1 MAKHPSRTA
10 DSSPQT
16 LPLKRSAD
24 LDDLLFRRVLIA
36 NRGEIAVRVIR
47 ACRRLGVETVA
58 VYSDADKDALH
69 VRLADQAVH
78 IGPAPSSESYLVQDK
93 VLQAALD
100 TGAEAIHPGYGFLS
114 ENASF
119 ARKVVAAGLAFIG
132 PSADA
137 MDKMGDKV
145 AARANAVLAG
155 VPVAP
160 GSDSL
165 KDADDAVKQ
174 AERIGLPV
182 MLKAAAGGGGI
193 GMRIVRDQADIRSEF
208 EACQAQARNAF
219 GDDSVFME
227 KFIERPRHIE
237 VQILGDQH
245 GHCIH
250 LFERECSIQRRHQ
263 KLVEEAPSPGL
274 TRLQREEI
282 GEKAVRLAQL
292 VGYSNAG
299 TLEFLYED
307 GEFYFNEMNT
317 RLQVEHPVT
326 EMVTGVDL
334 VEWQL
339 RIAAGEP
346 LTLQQGDITIN
357 GHAMEARINA
367 EDPFDGFRPSPGPVR
382 ALRLPQGAG
391 VRCDAGLYTGWTIP
405 SAYDSMVLKLI
416 THGDDRE
423 HCIARMQ
430 QALTDLEID
439 GFTSNQA
446 FHERLMANDI
456 FRSADLSTRFL
467 EEVDLMKDGHTP
479 DPASL
484 ARVAALVAA
493 LRDHPGGG
501 LAAIQ
506 QAQHLPAV
514 THRVPGKR
522 DWRTA

>member
-1 MAKHPSRTA
+1 M
-10 DSSPQT
+10 
-16 LPLKRSAD
+16 
-24 LDDLLFRRVLIA
+24 FRRVLIA

-78 IGPAPSSESYLVQDK
+78 IGPAPSAESYLVQEK
-93 VLQAALD
+93 ILQAARD
-100 TGAEAIHPGYGFLS
+100 TGAEAVHPGYGFLS
-114 ENASF
+114 ENAGF
-119 ARKVVAAGLAFIG
+119 ARKVRDAGLVFVG
-132 PSADA
+132 PSPEA

-145 AARANAVLAG
+145 AARANAIKAG

-160 GSDSL
+160 GSEAL
-165 KDADDAVKQ
+165 RDADEAVME
-174 AERIGLPV
+174 AERIGLPI

-193 GMRIVRDQADIRSEF
+193 GMRVVKDQSKIRSEF
-208 EACQAQARNAF
+208 EACQAQAKAAF

-227 KFIERPRHIE
+227 RFIQRPRHIE
-237 VQILGDQH
+237 VQVLADQH

-282 GEKAVRLAQL
+282 GEKAVRLAKL

-307 GEFYFNEMNT
+307 GEFFFNEMNT

-346 LTLQQGDITIN
+346 LSLQQGDITIT

-367 EDPFDGFRPSPGPVR
+367 EDPFDGFRPSPGRVDG
-382 ALRLPQGAG
+382 LHLPQGPG
-391 VRCDAGLYTGWTIP
+391 IRCDGGLYEGWTIP

-416 THGDDRE
+416 THGDDRDA
-423 HCIARMQ
+423 CIARMEH
-430 QALTDLEID
+430 ALAELRIE
-439 GFTSNQA
+439 GFTSNQP
-446 FHERLMANDI
+446 FHQRLMANDV
-456 FRSADLSTRFL
+456 FRSGDLSTRFL
-467 EEVDLMKDGHTP
+467 EEIDLMNGE
-479 DPASL
+479 PAQADRIVL

-501 LAAIQ
+501 LASIQ
-506 QAQHLPAV
+506 QAQHMPAV
-514 THRVPGKR
+514 KARVPGKR
-522 DWRTA
+522 DWGTA

>member
-1 MAKHPSRTA
+1 M
-10 DSSPQT
+10 
-16 LPLKRSAD
+16 
-24 LDDLLFRRVLIA
+24 FRRVLIA

-58 VYSDADKDALH
+58 VYSDADRDALH

-78 IGPAPSSESYLVQDK
+78 LGPAPSSESYLAQDK
-93 VLQAALD
+93 VLQAARD

-114 ENASF
+114 ENAAF
-119 ARKVVAAGLAFIG
+119 ARKVRDAGLVFIG
-132 PSADA
+132 PSPEA

-145 AARANAVLAG
+145 AARASAVEAG

-160 GSDSL
+160 GSEAL
-165 KDADDAVKQ
+165 RDAEQAVSE
-174 AERIGLPV
+174 AERIGLPI

-193 GMRIVRDQADIRSEF
+193 GMRVVRDQADIRSEF
-208 EACQAQARNAF
+208 EACQAQALAAF

-227 KFIERPRHIE
+227 RFIQRPRHIE
-237 VQILGDQH
+237 VQVLADQH

-263 KLVEEAPSPGL
+263 KLVEEAPSPAL

-282 GEKAVRLAQL
+282 GEKAVRLAKL
-292 VGYSNAG
+292 VDYSNAG

-307 GEFYFNEMNT
+307 GEFFFNEMNT

-346 LTLQQGDITIN
+346 LTLQQGDIVLD
-357 GHAMEARINA
+357 GHAMEVRINA
-367 EDPFDGFRPSPGPVR
+367 EDPFDDFRPSPGPVD
-382 ALRLPQGAG
+382 ALRLPQGSG
-391 VRCDAGLYTGWTIP
+391 IRCDGGIYAGWTVP
-405 SAYDSMVLKLI
+405 STYDSMVLKVI
-416 THGDDRE
+416 THASDRDA
-423 HCIARMQ
+423 CIDRMAG
-430 QALTDLEID
+430 ALGELHIE

-446 FHERLMANDI
+446 FHQRLMADAV
-456 FRSADLSTRFL
+456 FRSGDLSTRYL
-467 EEVDLMKDGHTP
+467 EENDLMGTPAPDG
-479 DPASL
+479 DEA
-484 ARVAALVAA
+484 ARARIAALVAA

-501 LAAIQ
+501 LASIQ
-506 QAQHLPAV
+506 QAQHMPALKQRSIG
-514 THRVPGKR
+514 TR
-522 DWRTA
+522 DWGTA